1 MTMDQPCLT
10 YRNSQLE
17 RPLFR
22 PDTKRNHED
31 LGLHLG
37 MRLGMRLC
45 RTTRPAL
52 KSSPAASAAVA
63 TASSK
68 ARPG

>member
-37 MRLGMRLC
+37 MRLC